1 MPTEDAASR
10 TASRAHNHTAE
21 YDVVL
26 LGGGLAGLTLARHL
40 LLDSDKSILM
50 LERSAE
56 VPVERQKVGES
67 SVQLAGY
74 YYSRVLDLEE
84 YLWLHHYMKYNL
96 RFYWKTPGRANDVFE
111 DCSQAYIRKFSNIAS
126 YQLERNTFEAEVL
139 RRNRQS
145 GDRFRLVAPA
155 SDLQVDLT
163 EEGGDPHRVSYRD
176 GNGLVS
182 VSATW
187 VVDTTGRGRHLAR
200 RRSLTR
206 PSTIRHGAAFCWVDG
221 LVDIEKLTDLDN
233 AGRRMRPDRH
243 ATGHLPFWLA
253 TNHFMGD
260 GFWFWVIPLQGKT
273 SLGLVYDRDTFPAQ
287 RVRSAEDLLSWVC
300 EEFPFFCR
308 DLPQREVLG
317 FSGYRDFAHDCTRT
331 LSAQRWA
338 MSGEA
343 GRFTDPLYSPGSDLI
358 AVYNTLIVDAIR
370 TEDGDELAVKARQ
383 YETLMRSVYEAY
395 VPSYVLSYDVLGDR
409 EAFALKYAWELTV
422 YFSFYVFPFINDLM
436 TDRRFGLSFLNRF
449 ARLGPIN
456 SRVQEMLTAYF
467 DWKKEHGLGVM
478 ADEAAAEAEAAG
490 GAGGAGE
497 TPTWFDFL
505 SVGPLDRSEG
515 AFYDVGVGTDEAK
528 RLLGG
533 HLRNLEEMAR
543 WIFAHIA
550 SVVLDDRRVLTH
562 TAFLATLD
570 PAKERFDPEGWAR
583 VWGELGPDEEGELH
597 DWGFDPAVLY
607 DARLA
612 GATFVW
618 PEHMRERAAAVAS
631 AVRGESAG
639 APDDSNATESG
650 ASKVPAAPALVGE
663 RG

>member
-1 MPTEDAASR
+1 MREQELRQT
-10 TASRAHNHTAE
+10 
-21 YDVVL
+21 YDVVI
-26 LGGGLAGLTLARHL
+26 LGGGLAGLALARHL
-40 LLDSDKSILM
+40 LLDTDKSILV

-126 YQLERNTFEAEVL
+126 YQLDRNTFEAELL
-139 RRNRQS
+139 RRNRQQPE
-145 GDRFRLVAPA
+145 RFRLLAPT

-163 EEGGDPHRVSYRD
+163 AGDDEDPGRAHRVSFRHGD
-176 GNGLVS
+176 ERVELD
-182 VSATW
+182 ATW
-187 VVDTTGRGRHLAR
+187 VVDTSGRGRHLAR
-200 RRSLTR
+200 RESLTR

-221 LVDIEKLTDLDN
+221 LVDVEKLTDLDN
-233 AGRRMRPDRH
+233 AGRRMRPDRR

-273 SLGLVYDRDTFPAQ
+273 SLGLVYDRETFPAD
-287 RVRSAEDLLSWVC
+287 RVRCAEDLLSWAC
-300 EEFPFFCR
+300 EEFPFFAR

-317 FSGYRDFAHDCTRT
+317 FSGYRDFSHDCART
-331 LSAQRWA
+331 LSPQRWA

-358 AVYNTLIVDAIR
+358 AIHNTLIVDAIR
-370 TEDGDELAVKARQ
+370 TEDDAELASKVRQ
-383 YETLMRSVYEAY
+383 YETMMRSVYEAY
-395 VPSYVLSYDVLGDR
+395 VPSYVLSYDTLGDR
-409 EAFALKYAWELTV
+409 EGFALKYAWELTV
-422 YFSFYVFPFINDLM
+422 YFSFYVFPFINDLL

-456 SRVQEMLTAYF
+456 SRMQELLTAYF
-467 DWKKEHGLGVM
+467 GWKKERGLGVM
-478 ADEAAAEAEAAG
+478 ADEAAAEAGEG
-490 GAGGAGE
+490 GGE

-505 SVGPLDRSEG
+505 SVGPLARSEL
-515 AFYDVGVGTDEAK
+515 AFYDVGVGVDEAK

-533 HLRNLEEMAR
+533 HLQNLEDMGR
-543 WIFAHIA
+543 WIIAHVA
-550 SVVLDDRRVLTH
+550 SVVLDDPRVLTH
-562 TAFLATLD
+562 RGFIETLD
-570 PAKERFDPEGWAR
+570 PAKERFDPEGWAE
-583 VWGELGPDEEGELH
+583 VWARLGAEPGDGEPY
-597 DWGFDPAVLY
+597 DWGFDPMVIH

-612 GATFVW
+612 GATFAW
-618 PEHMRERAAAVAS
+618 PEHMREAAAQAASGGAAGEPATAPVGVA
-631 AVRGESAG
+631 ADGEA
-639 APDDSNATESG
+639 
-650 ASKVPAAPALVGE
+650 VPAGE
-663 RG
+663 AG